1 MHYLGSQLLGGLIH
15 ILSLQVCID
24 ERKMSF
30 TYRTCAFSGSAQ
42 VSNHLGAGNHKAAQ
56 VVVRAVLSVSLVE
69 AVIVSTIIFCFRHV
83 FGYAFSN
90 EKVVVD
96 YVTEVAP
103 LLCLSVI
110 VDSLQTVLS
119 G

>member
-24 ERKMSF
+24 ERKISF
-30 TYRTCAFSGSAQ
+30 TYCAFSGSAQ

-56 VVVRAVLSVSLVE
+56 VVVRAVLSISLVE
-69 AVIVSTIIFCFRHV
+69 AVIVSTNIFCFRHV